1 VGSPSLFRMQVAPPT
16 LPVAPPETS
25 TTADAGADT
34 GTDTDTAT
42 GAAAL
47 PTRSPSLSPSRA
59 SDFMTCP
66 LLYRFRVIDKLPE
79 APSRAA
85 VRGTVVHSVLE
96 RLFDLPALERT
107 PERAAQMLGPAWEEL
122 RETEP
127 ELAQMFAPGADAG
140 AGGAGDSGDSGDL
153 ASADDNLA
161 AWLEQCQSLLRR
173 YFTLEDPRRLEPA
186 EREVYVETLLESGLQ
201 LRGYIDRLDVAPTG
215 EVRIVDY
222 KTGKA
227 PGEHF
232 EAKALF
238 QMKFYA
244 LVLWR
249 TRGVVPRMLQLFY
262 LGSGEVLRYHPE
274 ERELRATERKVEALW
289 KAIKRAGETGE
300 WRANR
305 SALCGWCDHQAL
317 CPAWGGTPPPLP
329 THDPAAAVERDVAR
343 TGLHD
348 PGA

>member
-1 VGSPSLFRMQVAPPT
+1 MS
-16 LPVAPPETS
+16 
-25 TTADAGADT
+25 
-34 GTDTDTAT
+34 
-42 GAAAL
+42 
-47 PTRSPSLSPSRA
+47 
-59 SDFMTCP
+59 CP
-66 LLYRFRVIDKLPE
+66 LLYRFRVLDKLPE

-107 PERAAQMLGPAWEEL
+107 PERAAQLLGPAWDDL

-127 ELAQMFAPGADAG
+127 ELAEMFAAGEGSAAGDAG
-140 AGGAGDSGDSGDL
+140 DAGDT

-249 TRGVVPRMLQLFY
+249 TRGVVPRMLQLVY

-289 KAIKRAGETGE
+289 AAIRRASETGE
-300 WRANR
+300 WRPNR
-305 SALCGWCDHQAL
+305 SALCGWCDHQAI

-329 THDPAAAVERDVAR
+329 THDPAAAVESEVPR